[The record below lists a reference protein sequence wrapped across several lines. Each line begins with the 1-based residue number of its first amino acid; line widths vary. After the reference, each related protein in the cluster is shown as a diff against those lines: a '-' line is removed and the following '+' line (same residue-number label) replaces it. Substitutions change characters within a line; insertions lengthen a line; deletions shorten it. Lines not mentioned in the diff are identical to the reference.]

1 MQQAMTSIF
10 ETLRRIRRLSVVHQ
24 VDHLRSL
31 IKQEPKRS
39 IRRAEL
45 EAALKQVMLRQL
57 RKENRGKA
65 A

>member
-1 MQQAMTSIF
+1 MPATSSIF
-10 ETLRRIRRLSVVHQ
+10 ETLRRIRRLPIIHQ

-39 IRRAEL
+39 IRRGEL
-45 EAALKQVMLRQL
+45 EAALKSVMLRQL
-57 RKENRGKA
+57 RIENRGKA